1 MLIVL
6 DDLQWADAPSLKMIE
21 HVLRHELPGRVMVV
35 ATVRSPADG
44 PTPELDRV
52 AAGLARDGLLAHVPV
67 GRLRTDE
74 RRRAAADE
82 RARRRRVPPSCVPPP
97 AATPSSSPS

>member
-35 ATVRSPADG
+35 GTVRSPADG

-52 AAGLARDGLLAHVPV
+52 AAGLARDGLLDA
-67 GRLRTDE
+67 
-74 RRRAAADE
+74 
-82 RARRRRVPPSCVPPP
+82 RARRTPADRQASPSCCG
-97 AATPSSSPS
+97 